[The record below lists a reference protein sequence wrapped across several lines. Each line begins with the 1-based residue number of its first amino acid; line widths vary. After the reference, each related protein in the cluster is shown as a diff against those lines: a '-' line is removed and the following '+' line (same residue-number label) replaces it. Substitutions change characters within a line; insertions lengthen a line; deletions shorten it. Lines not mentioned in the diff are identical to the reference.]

1 MTDTILFDLDGT
13 LLPMPSQRR
22 FTELYIK
29 ALALK
34 FTPLGYDGKLIADG
48 VLAGLHAMMAN
59 DGSMSNEE
67 RFWIAFESITASTG
81 IKKDT
86 LDFDDFYN
94 NGFEYSRDATSVNP
108 LAKKCVELLKKK
120 GYTTVLATNPIF
132 PVIATKK
139 RIEWAGLDF
148 GDFEEVTTYENYSY
162 CKPSPDYYTQL
173 LGRIGKKPCEC
184 IMIGN
189 DVREDM
195 VTKSMGM
202 NEFLLTDCLI
212 NRDKEDIVQYRNGN
226 FESLYEF
233 VKALPE
239 IK

>member
-81 IKKDT
+81 INKDT

-162 CKPSPDYYTQL
+162 CKPSPDYYLQL
-173 LGRIGKKPCEC
+173 LDRIGKKPCDC

-195 VTKSMGM
+195 VTKRMGM

-212 NRDKEDIVQYRNGN
+212 NRDEEDITGYRNGS
-226 FESLYEF
+226 FEDLYEF
-233 VKALPE
+233 INTLPE